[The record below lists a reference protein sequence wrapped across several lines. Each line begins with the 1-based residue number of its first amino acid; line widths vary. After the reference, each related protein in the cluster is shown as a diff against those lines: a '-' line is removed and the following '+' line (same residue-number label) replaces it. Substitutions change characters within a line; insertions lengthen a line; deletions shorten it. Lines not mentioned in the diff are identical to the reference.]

1 MGSRIAALML
11 FVLGQSVLAMLSL
24 GVALVPALL
33 TFAAGS
39 ALLVRSA

>member
-24 GVALVPALL
+24 GVALVPALI

>member
-1 MGSRIAALML
+1 MGSRVAALML